1 MYTHRNPQAR
11 LSKQAT
17 SDNFNTIDTSCEPRL
32 ISPHRRLVEIA
43 PDDAGALTTLLRRMP
58 ALPPQPPAV
67 EPSRLATGWVRGATI
82 TALIALLSVI
92 SILLTLGACI
102 ATRGAR

>member
-1 MYTHRNPQAR
+1 MCNHRNPQASV
-11 LSKQAT
+11 SKQAP
-17 SDNFNTIDTSCEPRL
+17 SDNFNTIDTTCEPRL
-32 ISPHRRLVEIA
+32 ISPHRRFIEIA
-43 PDDAGALTTLLRRMP
+43 PGDAGALTTRSRRMP
-58 ALPPQPPAV
+58 ALLPQPPAV